1 MNQHLLNLSV
11 FLHMLWQAPVLEK
24 LTTSE
29 MIVEIDLENELRV
42 ELERQ
47 VEAAREE
54 VQLSLMQTSYYLWI

>member
-1 MNQHLLNLSV
+1 
-11 FLHMLWQAPVLEK
+11 MLWQAPVLEK

-29 MIVEIDLENELRV
+29 MIVDVDLENELRV

-54 VQLSLMQTSYYLWI
+54 VQLSLMQTSY